1 MPLKSQFDPN
11 RFGPFRLF
19 LGVTVTLFATGAATL
34 GAVGAREQEFR
45 AFYAAEYA
53 AVAGYCWSLLHD
65 QELAHDL
72 AQEAF
77 TRLLA
82 RWVRVDEPRGYVFH
96 IATNLVRRAWQSR
109 ATNSA
114 LMNSLRLQREQV
126 TPAPD
131 PETVGIRDAIN
142 ALPSRLREVVLLHY
156 FADLSVVEVARCVGR
171 PDGTVKRQ
179 LSEARAL
186 LAGSLAVTQDGV
198 S

>member
-1 MPLKSQFDPN
+1 MPLKSQFAAN
-11 RFGPFRLF
+11 RFGPFRLCTS
-19 LGVTVTLFATGAATL
+19 VTVTLLASGAATL
-34 GAVGAREQEFR
+34 SAVGAREQEFR

-65 QELAHDL
+65 QELAHDV

-77 TRLLA
+77 TRVLA
-82 RWVRVDEPRGYVFH
+82 RWVRVDEPRGYVFRV
-96 IATNLVRRAWQSR
+96 ATNLVRRAWQSR
-109 ATNSA
+109 ASNSA
-114 LMNSLRLQREQV
+114 LLASLRLQREPV
-126 TPAPD
+126 LAAPD
-131 PETVGIRDAIN
+131 AEVVAIRNAID

-156 FADLSVVEVARCVGR
+156 FSDLSVAEVARSVGR

-186 LAGSLAVTQDGV
+186 LAGSLAVAQDGV

>member
-1 MPLKSQFDPN
+1 MPLKSQFVAN

-19 LGVTVTLFATGAATL
+19 LGVTLTLLATGAATL
-34 GAVGAREQEFR
+34 GAVDAREQEFR

-77 TRLLA
+77 TRVLA
-82 RWVRVDEPRGYVFH
+82 RWVRVDDPRGYVFRV
-96 IATNLVRRAWQSR
+96 ATNLVRRAWQSR

-114 LMNSLRLQREQV
+114 LLASLKLQREPV
-126 TPAPD
+126 LAEPD
-131 PETVGIRDAIN
+131 PAVVTIRNAID

-156 FADLSVVEVARCVGR
+156 FADLSVAEVARSAGR

-179 LSEARAL
+179 LSEARTL
-186 LAGSLAVTQDGV
+186 LAGSLAVVQDGA